1 MFRWFRARPTY
12 ANVAASVALIFA
24 MAGGA
29 YAAASSNSNTIQ
41 ACASKTTGQLRVVS
55 GRARCRHDEHPLIWN
70 QQGPSG
76 ATGPTGAAGARGA
89 SGPTGTPGAIGS
101 PGATG
106 APGPP
111 GPGAATVSTTV
122 PLDGAYHTVE
132 TIDGISVQVNCHAGV
147 TGDDVM
153 MATTP
158 QTSTLQA
165 SGTYQADSTLSPYSD
180 NGDPSFD
187 KDAFGNLEIDAI
199 VRNTAMGKFVRVDLH
214 FDASCVFWGMFT
226 PSS

>member
-1 MFRWFRARPTY
+1 MTTVTEISAVSTEGLSQFRPRSRVPLRGSGQRLRGPNVSLVPAAADLRQRRGFCRTDLRHGRRGICGGKLELQHDPGVCVQDDRATARRFRACEMPARRAPAHLEPARP
-12 ANVAASVALIFA
+12 L
-24 MAGGA
+24 
-29 YAAASSNSNTIQ
+29 
-41 ACASKTTGQLRVVS
+41 
-55 GRARCRHDEHPLIWN
+55 GRHR
-70 QQGPSG
+70 S
-76 ATGPTGAAGARGA
+76 TGAAGATGA
-89 SGPTGTPGAIGS
+89 SGPTGPPGAIGS

-153 MATTP
+153 IATTP

-180 NGDPSFD
+180 
-187 KDAFGNLEIDAI
+187 KDASG
-199 VRNTAMGKFVRVDLH
+199 RSK
-214 FDASCVFWGMFT
+214 
-226 PSS
+226 

>member
-1 MFRWFRARPTY
+1 MTTVTEISAVSTEGLSQFRPRSRVPLRGSGQPLRGPTVSLVPAAADR

-29 YAAASSNSNTIQ
+29 YAAAGSNSNTIQ

-55 GRARCRHDEHPLIWN
+55 GRARCRHDEHPLVWN

-76 ATGPTGAAGARGA
+76 ATGPTGAAGATGA
-89 SGPTGTPGAIGS
+89 SGPTGPPGAIGS

-153 MATTP
+153 IATTP
-158 QTSTLQA
+158 QPSTLQA
-165 SGTYQADSTLSPYSD
+165 SGTYQADNTLSPYSD
-180 NGDPSFD
+180 
-187 KDAFGNLEIDAI
+187 KDASG
-199 VRNTAMGKFVRVDLH
+199 RSK
-214 FDASCVFWGMFT
+214 
-226 PSS
+226 